1 MVLRLIIQ
9 TILWIAVMAALLFLP
24 AGTVEWP
31 AAWVFLV
38 ETGGLG
44 LAVGLW
50 LARHDPA
57 LLAERLAPPVQREQ
71 KTWDKIF
78 MAAIL
83 LLWCSWLPLMA
94 LDAAR
99 YRWSPIGWPN
109 IGVWAQAAGA
119 LAIFVSIYIS
129 YLTLRENSYA
139 APVVKL
145 QRGRGHKVVMTG
157 PYRYVR
163 HPMYAGAIFFFLG
176 TPLLLGSR
184 YGLVLA
190 PLLIVLLA
198 VRALMEERMLMAEL
212 DGYAAYARRVR
223 YRLIPLIW

>member
-1 MVLRLIIQ
+1 MVLRLIIH
-9 TILWIAVMAALLFLP
+9 TILWVAAMAALLFLS
-24 AGTVEWP
+24 AGTVDWP
-31 AAWVFLV
+31 GAWVFLM
-38 ETGGLG
+38 EMGGLG

-71 KTWDKIF
+71 KAWDKIL

-83 LLWCSWLPLMA
+83 LLCCSWLPLMA

-99 YRWSPIGWPN
+99 YRWSHIGF
-109 IGVWAQAAGA
+109 WAQATGA
-119 LAIFVSIYIS
+119 LAIFVSVYVG
-129 YLTLRENSYA
+129 YLTVRENSYA

-145 QRGRGHKVVMTG
+145 QRGRGHKVVTTG

-176 TPLLLGSR
+176 TPLLLGSW
-184 YGLVLA
+184 YGLAAA
-190 PLLIVLLA
+190 PLLIALLA
-198 VRALMEERMLMAEL
+198 LRALMEERVLTAEL
-212 DGYAAYARRVR
+212 EGYAAYAERVR
-223 YRLIPLIW
+223 HRLIPLIW